1 MATEIKVPTLG
12 ESVTTATVARW
23 LKQTGDAVAADE
35 PLVELETDKVTVEV
49 NAPVAGRLGVIVAA
63 EGAEV
68 EVGALLGEVVAGD
81 AAVAVPPK
89 PAPAANPPA
98 GVNPPPPPSGP
109 VGRPATA
116 HAPLPA
122 AAKIMA
128 EQGVAAPQLGTG
140 SGKDGRITKGDVLE
154 FLSRPAPAAP
164 APAAPKAPRGS
175 EDGEERVKMTR
186 LRRTIA
192 ARLK

>member
-23 LKQTGDAVAADE
+23 LKQAGDAVAADE

-49 NAPVAGRLGVIVAA
+49 NAPVAGRLGAIIAA

-81 AAVAVPPK
+81 AVVAQAKSAPVAT
-89 PAPAANPPA
+89 PAA
-98 GVNPPPPPSGP
+98 GVNPPPTPPGP
-109 VGRPATA
+109 VGRPASP

-122 AAKIMA
+122 AAKIMTEQRVSA
-128 EQGVAAPQLGTG
+128 EQVGDG

-154 FLSRPAPAAP
+154 FLARPAPVAAP
-164 APAAPKAPRGS
+164 APAPKPPRAPQ
-175 EDGEERVKMTR
+175 DGEERVKMTR

-192 ARLK
+192 ARL